1 MGDSI
6 KFVVKGQ
13 CYSKANSRRL
23 VQIGGKPRFIKSK
36 QALKYS
42 EDFAWQCPQQETLI
56 PKEKDVQAHQSS
68 FLSLSSLVIGIILI
82 K

>member
-23 VQIGGKPRFIKSK
+23 VSIGGKPRFIKSK
-36 QALKYS
+36 QALKYA
-42 EDFAWQCPQQETLI
+42 EDFAWQCPKKETLI
-56 PKEKDVQAHQSS
+56 PKDIDVS
-68 FLSLSSLVIGIILI
+68 VKMTI
-82 K
+82 